1 MSPKSQKPQK
11 SQKNLRISVGP
22 RWSSFT
28 YERDGMEMLGT
39 VQRGMQIGAL
49 VRLADGSYAQ
59 VNGDVI
65 EVLNKSKVE
74 FVLGPTAR
82 RELNPT
88 YSIPTQ
94 APSTAVVV
102 IKKRRRIVP
111 PPGQA

>member
-1 MSPKSQKPQK
+1 
-11 SQKNLRISVGP
+11 
-22 RWSSFT
+22 
-28 YERDGMEMLGT
+28 MEMLGT